1 MWWANRDTKKVPFS
15 CRNSAGKR
23 DEEDN
28 FSVVPLFL
36 GAKSAPALS
45 HLCNNVLL
53 YNGRIPSMLTLPM
66 SSSALRLREEV
77 SCFSSTVSHQ
87 PTALCNERTASFFP
101 STPFSWYGQQTKFR
115 CLFFILSNF
124 SGFVKCFFRFFS
136 NFFERGNPE
145 KKNRLWNQAVLRI
158 VACLEGFEPPT
169 YWFVAS
175 HSIQLS
181 YRHICLTTLFII
193 AHLFAFVK
201 GFFKKIL
208 KKSKKV
214 VDKRKRSW

>member
-1 MWWANRDTKKVPFS
+1 MLDCRPANPRCTKSAAYPDNSWLPTALADGLPEKTVGYICLHFSSWYSFLSPKKSLLVFVLLLMWWANRDTKKVPFS

-53 YNGRIPSMLTLPM
+53 CNGRIPSMLTLPM

-101 STPFSWYGQQTKFR
+101 STPFSWYGQQIKFR

-124 SGFVKCFFRFFS
+124 SGFVKCFFDFPSFFS
-136 NFFERGNPE
+136 VRSNF
-145 KKNRLWNQAVLRI
+145 
-158 VACLEGFEPPT
+158 
-169 YWFVAS
+169 
-175 HSIQLS
+175 
-181 YRHICLTTLFII
+181 
-193 AHLFAFVK
+193 
-201 GFFKKIL
+201 
-208 KKSKKV
+208 
-214 VDKRKRSW
+214 